1 MKTYYPR
8 NIISSWFNLHFTIGP
23 FTISLIQMLVVAV
36 GVAISLAMWNWLV
49 KNGSDKLIAA
59 ILTAPV
65 AIIFGVVAFFEIS
78 ELPLIPFAAKL
89 IQTYILDEPK
99 KFQIMVNK
107 SDPVDLHLKQLAK
120 MTPERPITEAK
131 TMIDLDKWEKIE
143 KKDIL

>member
-36 GVAISLAMWNWLV
+36 GVALSLALRNGLV

-59 ILTAPV
+59 ILTAPI
-65 AIIFGVVAFFEIS
+65 ALIFGVIAFFEIS
-78 ELPLIPFAAKL
+78 ELPLIPFVAKI
-89 IQTYILDEPK
+89 IQTYIIDEPRK
-99 KFQIMVNK
+99 YQIMTHK
-107 SDPVDLHLKQLAK
+107 QDPVEIHLKQMSKLD
-120 MTPERPITEAK
+120 PEQPVTEAK
-131 TMIDLDKWEKIE
+131 TSIDLDKWDQIE

>member
-1 MKTYYPR
+1 MR
-8 NIISSWFNLHFTIGP
+8 
-23 FTISLIQMLVVAV
+23 
-36 GVAISLAMWNWLV
+36 NWLV

-65 AIIFGVVAFFEIS
+65 AIIFGVIAFFEIS

-89 IQTYILDEPK
+89 IQTYILDEPRK
-99 KFQIMVNK
+99 YQIMVSK
-107 SDPVDLHLKQLAK
+107 PDPIDIHLKQLSKIEPDRQTA
-120 MTPERPITEAK
+120 PAK

>member
-36 GVAISLAMWNWLV
+36 GVAISLAMRNGLV

-59 ILTAPV
+59 ILTAPI
-65 AIIFGVVAFFEIS
+65 ALIFGIIAFFEIS

-89 IQTYILDEPK
+89 IQTYILDEPR
-99 KFQIMVNK
+99 KFQIMIHK
-107 SDPVDLHLKQLAK
+107 DDPVYIHLKQMSKLEPQK
-120 MTPERPITEAK
+120 NMTESK
-131 TMIDLDKWEKIE
+131 TSIDLDKRASIE

>member
-1 MKTYYPR
+1 
-8 NIISSWFNLHFTIGP
+8 
-23 FTISLIQMLVVAV
+23 
-36 GVAISLAMWNWLV
+36 
-49 KNGSDKLIAA
+49 LIAA